1 MQENRKRKIIDLD
14 ANTFKILSIKAA
26 GEGTNLK
33 ALIEAELDKLAE
45 DFKDS
50 ELYSYLIK
58 TYPEGKEIV
67 SGGEKEE
74 FENWL
79 GL

>member
-14 ANTFKILSIKAA
+14 ASTFKILSVKAA
-26 GEGTNLK
+26 EEGTNLK
-33 ALIEAELDKLAE
+33 ALIEAELDKIAE
-45 DFKDS
+45 NFQDS
-50 ELYSYLIK
+50 ELYSYLLR
-58 TYPEGKEIV
+58 TYPDGKEIV
-67 SGGEKEE
+67 SGKEKEE